1 MVKGDFV
8 LAFRKKY
15 KLSQAALGAM
25 LGASRNTISRWETNV
40 WPVPT
45 YVPLA
50 LAELGRR
57 ITRAR
62 EEDEESENEIM

>member
-8 LAFRKKY
+8 LAFREKY
-15 KLSQAALGAM
+15 KLSQTALGEM

-57 ITRAR
+57 MDAERAKPKPKK
-62 EEDEESENEIM
+62 